1 MDKRFDELDKRFE
14 EVDKRFDGI
23 DSRLGRM
30 EKKQDGS
37 RIEVTE
43 AQETINFLASKVIQH
58 DRKLRELLDQ
68 Q

>member
-1 MDKRFDELDKRFE
+1 
-14 EVDKRFDGI
+14 
-23 DSRLGRM
+23 M
-30 EKKQDGS
+30 EKKQDVGG
-37 RIEVTE
+37 IEVTE